1 MEVSVLAAA
10 VIAQELA
17 MQEKVVPYVSITKVI
32 MTLSSLENAFEYHPK
47 IERIISIF
55 FIYIH
60 KLSQPTR
67 EYLLI
72 RVLPFCF

>member
-1 MEVSVLAAA
+1 MAAA

-17 MQEKVVPYVSITKVI
+17 MQEKTVPYVSITKVYI
-32 MTLSSLENAFEYHPK
+32 MTLTSLENALEYHPK
-47 IERIISIF
+47 IEKIISIF
-55 FIYIH
+55 FMYIY

-72 RVLPFCF
+72 RVLPFCFKRP